1 MWSGKSTKLNNN
13 LSKFENMGS
22 RQTDWDTH
30 KIELK
35 NTLEYIY
42 ENRLDY
48 SEIEAKLFNEDV
60 LSFLIYNFI

>member
-1 MWSGKSTKLNNN
+1 
-13 LSKFENMGS
+13 MGS